1 VTPAKSIDPELN
13 ELFTVVNH
21 EVTWLHTV
29 WELFIQL
36 YGTSD
41 ENFDVM
47 NASAPQFFA
56 ILKTMLFDELVMI
69 LNRLTDPA
77 TTRGKANACLEQ
89 LIKQIDRD
97 ANAGLATSL
106 KERLEKIRANYSAF
120 RTWRDKKVS
129 HNDLPTALQ
138 NEPNSLPGIPR
149 AQAAAAAK
157 EIVDFMNEYSLAIL
171 GGSQS
176 YMPFLVARGDGNAL
190 LQYLKQ
196 GIEAQE
202 KEA

>member
-1 VTPAKSIDPELN
+1 MSATKQTKSEPN
-13 ELFTVVNH
+13 EIFMVVNS
-21 EVTWLHTV
+21 EVTWLHTI

-36 YGTSD
+36 YGSSD
-41 ENFDVM
+41 ENIEIM
-47 NASAPQFFA
+47 NESAPQFFA

-77 TTRGKANACLEQ
+77 ITRRKANACLEQ
-89 LIKQIDRD
+89 LIKQLDQPE
-97 ANAGLATSL
+97 NTLLATSL
-106 KERLEKIRANYSAF
+106 TEKLSTIRANYVAF

-138 NEPNSLPGIPR
+138 NEGNFLPEIPR
-149 AQAAAAAK
+149 AKAAAAIQ
-157 EIVDFMNEYSLAIL
+157 EITDFINEYSEAVL
-171 GGSQS
+171 GSFQS
-176 YMPFLVARGDGNAL
+176 YVPFLAARGDGNAL

-196 GIEAQE
+196 GIEAQQ